1 MKKNRMLSLLM
12 AGAMAAAALLS
23 GCGGQSSETAE
34 TITETRAAADE
45 KSSQDDTFEMVRS
58 YIYTGNVPKDLQMV
72 EDAINEITVPE
83 INVKVTLYPI
93 NLSERQTQYNLM
105 ISSGEKLD
113 LMMLVFDSGPAM
125 YVNKGQLL
133 ELDGL
138 FEQYCPDIK
147 KAEGLAMAGGYFNGK
162 LYAIPDEE

>member
-34 TITETRAAADE
+34 TITETRAAADA
-45 KSSQDDTFEMVRS
+45 KSSQDDTFEMVMS

-83 INVKVTLYPI
+83 INVNVTLYPI

-105 ISSGEKLD
+105 ISSGVSLK
-113 LMMLVFDSGPAM
+113 
-125 YVNKGQLL
+125 
-133 ELDGL
+133 
-138 FEQYCPDIK
+138 
-147 KAEGLAMAGGYFNGK
+147 
-162 LYAIPDEE
+162 